1 MECLKVSVIVV
12 AAGSGRR
19 FGYERNKLFYPL
31 CGKIV
36 LEHTL
41 TNLFAAKC
49 VSETVIVVS
58 ERDRKDVE
66 AVVRTLKPSIPVK
79 YAIGGAEREDS
90 VYNGLLLTTEDCD
103 IVMVHDGSR
112 PMAGPEWFDNAV
124 SVMER
129 ADAAVYAVPVKDTV
143 KLREDTET
151 TEPQQLKTLD
161 RSRLIAVQT
170 PQVFRRSVLKK
181 AHEYA
186 KEQGFSGTDDASL
199 VEACGGSIV
208 VLNGDER
215 NLKVTT
221 PDDIPVLEFYL
232 NGPTKH
238 CVGSGYDVHRLI
250 AGRKLI
256 LGGVTVPHGKGL
268 EGHSDADVLIHAV
281 MDALLGA
288 AGLKDIGTYFPDTDV
303 AYKDVSSIALL
314 RKVKQILVE
323 NGCRIINV
331 DATLLAQEPKVKPYI
346 SQMVHNIAVAL
357 EMDESNVSVK
367 ATTTERLGFVGNEEG
382 MAAQAAAMVLKYN
395 AI

>member
-1 MECLKVSVIVV
+1 M
-12 AAGSGRR
+12 
-19 FGYERNKLFYPL
+19 
-31 CGKIV
+31 
-36 LEHTL
+36 
-41 TNLFAAKC
+41 
-49 VSETVIVVS
+49 
-58 ERDRKDVE
+58 
-66 AVVRTLKPSIPVK
+66 
-79 YAIGGAEREDS
+79 
-90 VYNGLLLTTEDCD
+90 
-103 IVMVHDGSR
+103 
-112 PMAGPEWFDNAV
+112 
-124 SVMER
+124 
-129 ADAAVYAVPVKDTV
+129 
-143 KLREDTET
+143 
-151 TEPQQLKTLD
+151 
-161 RSRLIAVQT
+161 
-170 PQVFRRSVLKK
+170 
-181 AHEYA
+181 
-186 KEQGFSGTDDASL
+186 
-199 VEACGGSIV
+199 
-208 VLNGDER
+208 LNGDER

-288 AGLKDIGTYFPDTDV
+288 AGLKDIGTYFPDTDA